1 MLLLD
6 TIHFVQNNSKGGS
19 STPPF
24 NWLALA
30 SFVISGLSLLLSF
43 IGAYRNK
50 QVEIVA
56 KRFDKLC
63 IDPIDA
69 GFKELDKLFSTHGN
83 ELASNYLKDVATRLT
98 EVNLVLVSLRSIY
111 PALDAQSVTRINDAF
126 SDHYFECKDEQ
137 VSEYLASYL
146 KAKNLVIDS
155 LYKYILNEE
164 LALRTRLR
172 GEWNSAKSFVGDLF
186 KRQKPSQA

>member
-1 MLLLD
+1 MLLDLFRFGQ
-6 TIHFVQNNSKGGS
+6 TVVEGGS
-19 STPPF
+19 NASSF

-30 SFVISGLSLLLSF
+30 SFAISGLSLALTF

-69 GFKELDKLFSTHGN
+69 GFKDLDKLFAEHG
-83 ELASNYLKDVATRLT
+83 EHPALDYRKQIASKLT
-98 EVNLVLVSLRSIY
+98 EVNLILVSLLSIY
-111 PALDAQSVTRINDAF
+111 PKLNITSITDVNDKF
-126 SDHYFECKDEQ
+126 SEHYFKSQEESECQEETVGD
-137 VSEYLASYL
+137 YLADYL
-146 KAKNLVIDS
+146 KTKNSVIDL

-164 LALRTRLR
+164 LTFKINGKTLRQFWLST
-172 GEWNSAKSFVGDLF
+172 F
-186 KRQKPSQA
+186 